1 MAALERVPGVVAA
14 TPVMAPPLTGSGG
27 FDVVP
32 ALEGRDAAEG
42 PEGQVPYLNFELT
55 LPGYFETLGLPVR
68 RGRLTTAEDRAGAPP
83 SVVVNESAARA
94 LWPGKEALGRR
105 LVVPFPG
112 YQETHWTVVGVVAD
126 ARYRAFPEVRPSLYV
141 PLLQMPAIAPRWVAV
156 RTAGEGAPG
165 DLLGL
170 VAAAF
175 AEVDPSV
182 RVVGGTTV
190 GERMAAPLAR
200 PRLALA
206 VLGALAAIVLLLA
219 AVGTYGAVA
228 ASVRGRTLE
237 MGVRMACGATA
248 GDVGGLILREAL
260 ALAAAGVIAGAA
272 AAVAS
277 GRFVES
283 LLYGV
288 GARDPRALAVAAA
301 VVLAT
306 TLAACLAPAWRAAR
320 TDPREALNSE
330 G

>member
-1 MAALERVPGVVAA
+1 
-14 TPVMAPPLTGSGG
+14 
-27 FDVVP
+27 
-32 ALEGRDAAEG
+32 
-42 PEGQVPYLNFELT
+42 
-55 LPGYFETLGLPVR
+55 
-68 RGRLTTAEDRAGAPP
+68 
-83 SVVVNESAARA
+83 
-94 LWPGKEALGRR
+94 
-105 LVVPFPG
+105 
-112 YQETHWTVVGVVAD
+112 
-126 ARYRAFPEVRPSLYV
+126 
-141 PLLQMPAIAPRWVAV
+141 MPAIAPRWVAV

-272 AAVAS
+272 AAVAC

-320 TDPREALNSE
+320 TDPREALKSE